1 MRPMQ
6 GLTRGLAAPP
16 AALPAALA
24 AALALT
30 ATPAAA
36 ESVTLQLNWFPL
48 ADHSPIYLARERG
61 YFEEEGIELDIVRGQ
76 GSGDAAIK
84 IDQKQ
89 AEFGISDTPTVLTAM
104 SKGAELMIVGIVY
117 DKAANNLFFR
127 KSAGIETPADLVGR
141 KIAAPPGDSHRFLW
155 PSFAEINGIDP
166 DAVTLVNVKPEGK
179 QAIVASDQVAGAF
192 DLYTNYPVWQKVL
205 GDDQVGNMLFA
216 DFGVALYGH
225 SYIVHKDL
233 AEEKPDLVKGFL
245 RAAYRGWADAHGER
259 EAAIDAIAADVD
271 GIDKPTYLANLDLV
285 LDLVVTG
292 NSREYGLG
300 WITEERMAETL
311 ALTAKG
317 GALDAELDPAAVF
330 TNDFNSKVPAP
341 E

>member
-1 MRPMQ
+1 MHMKI
-6 GLTRGLAAPP
+6 GLNVA
-16 AALPAALA
+16 A
-24 AALALT
+24 AALAVAFA
-30 ATPAAA
+30 ATPAVAL
-36 ESVTLQLNWFPL
+36 EQVTLQLNWFPL
-48 ADHSPIYLARERG
+48 ADHSPFYLARERG
-61 YFEEEGIELDIVRGQ
+61 YFEEEGIELEIVRGQ

-104 SKGAELMIVGIVY
+104 SKGADLLIVGMVY

-127 KSAGIETPADLVGR
+127 KDAGIETPADLVGK

-155 PSFAEINGIDP
+155 PSFAEINGIDV

-205 GDDQVGNMLFA
+205 GEDQVGNMLFA

-225 SYIVHKDL
+225 SYIIHKDL
-233 AEEKPDLVKGFL
+233 AKEKPDLVKGFL
-245 RAAYRGWADAHGER
+245 RATYRGWADTYNER
-259 EAAIDAIAADVD
+259 EAAIDAIAGEVD
-271 GIDKPTYLANLDLV
+271 GIDKATYLANLDLV
-285 LDLVVTG
+285 LDLVITE

-300 WITEERMAETL
+300 WITEERMAGTL
-311 ALTAKG
+311 ELTEKG
-317 GALDAELDPAAVF
+317 GTLNVKLDPAAVF
-330 TNDFNSKVPAP
+330 TNEFNSKVPAP

>member
-1 MRPMQ
+1 MRMKT
-6 GLTRGLAAPP
+6 GLKLAA
-16 AALPAALA
+16 AAMA
-24 AALALT
+24 AALA

-36 ESVTLQLNWFPL
+36 LETVTLQLNWFPL
-48 ADHSPIYLARERG
+48 ADHSPFYLARERG
-61 YFEEEGIELDIVRGQ
+61 YFKEEGIELEIVRGQ

-104 SKGAELMIVGIVY
+104 SKGADLLIVGMVY
-117 DKAANNLFFR
+117 DKAANNLFYR
-127 KSAGIETPADLVGR
+127 KDAGIETPADLVGK

-166 DAVTLVNVKPEGK
+166 DSVTLVNVKPEGK
-179 QAIVASDQVAGAF
+179 QAIVVSGQVAGAF
-192 DLYTNYPVWQKVL
+192 DLYTNYPVWRKVL

-225 SYIVHKDL
+225 SYIIHKDL
-233 AEEKPDLVKGFL
+233 AKEKPELVKGFL
-245 RAAYRGWADAHGER
+245 RATYRGWADTYNER

-271 GIDKPTYLANLDLV
+271 GIDKAIYLANLDLV
-285 LDLVVTG
+285 LDLVITE

-300 WITEERMAETL
+300 WITEDRMAQTL
-311 ALTAKG
+311 ELTAKG
-317 GALDAELDPAAVF
+317 GTLDVELDPAAVF
-330 TNDFNSKVPAP
+330 TNEFNSKVPAP